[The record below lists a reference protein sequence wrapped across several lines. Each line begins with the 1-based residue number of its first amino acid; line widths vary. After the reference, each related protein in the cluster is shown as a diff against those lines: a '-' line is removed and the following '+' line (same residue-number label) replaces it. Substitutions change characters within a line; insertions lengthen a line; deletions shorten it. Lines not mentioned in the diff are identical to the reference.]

1 MEDEGT
7 MKRIML
13 FIVTNLALMM
23 VLSIVC
29 TIFGL
34 DTQSTLGMV
43 VLALVFGMGGA
54 FISLL
59 LSKSIAKWSTKATRI
74 DGTEGTTEAWLVS
87 TVEQLAAQAN
97 IKTPEV
103 AIYPGDPNAF
113 ATGAF
118 KNSALVAVSDGLMR
132 NMDRTEIRAVLGHEI
147 GHVANG
153 DMVTMTLLQGV
164 LNAAVL
170 LLSRMAGLAV
180 DRAVFGTRRGVG
192 IGYYL
197 TRIVMQLLLGILAS
211 LVVMAYSRRREFA
224 ADASSA
230 RYLGSSS
237 DMIRALQRLGKMTP
251 GELPDSIK
259 AFGITAPKNWARL
272 FSSHPP
278 LDDRIERLRRF
289 SG

>member
-1 MEDEGT
+1 
-7 MKRIML
+7 MKRIFL
-13 FIVTNLALMM
+13 FVVTNLALMLVLSTVCM
-23 VLSIVC
+23 VLGVDPS
-29 TIFGL
+29 TFAGL
-34 DTQSTLGMV
+34 LV
-43 VLALVFGMGGA
+43 FALIFGMGGA

-59 LSKSIAKWSTKATRI
+59 LSKKIAKWSTRAKTI
-74 DGTEGTTEAWLVS
+74 DGTEGETESWLVR
-87 TVEQLAAQAN
+87 TVEQLARQAN
-97 IKTPEV
+97 IGMPEV
-103 AIYPGDPNAF
+103 AVYPGDPNAF

-118 KNSALVAVSDGLMR
+118 KNKALVAVSTGLLGNMR
-132 NMDRTEIRAVLGHEI
+132 RAEVRAVLGHEI

-170 LLSRMAGLAV
+170 LLARVIGLAV

-197 TRIVMQLLLGILAS
+197 TRIVLQIVLGILAS

-230 RYLGSSS
+230 RYLGSPS
-237 DMIRALQRLGKMTP
+237 DMIAALQRLGSMAP
-251 GELPDSIK
+251 GALPASMK
-259 AFGITAPKNWARL
+259 AFGISSKAGWSHL

-278 LDDRIERLRRF
+278 MEVRIERLRNLPPAA
-289 SG
+289 